1 MDGLLSPRLIAAV
14 VAFAAVALGVV
25 TVALLWEGARILLRR
40 RSVEKQLERLRSSQE
55 GELGRR
61 DLQSSLLKEERAP
74 LPEWLEP
81 LGARL
86 PSLTDLEILLDQAK
100 SSWSVGT
107 YLLLT
112 AGLAIGV
119 GTLLLLFGLNVLVA
133 LAGAGFGAAI
143 PYGIVVRRRNRRVR
157 AFEEQF
163 PEVIDLMARSA
174 RAGHAFQAGLQ
185 EVAEEMEDPAGEEF
199 RQVFEEQRFGL
210 PLSESLLGL
219 ADRID
224 LLDLQMFVTSVLIQK
239 ETGGNL
245 AENLDNL
252 SRLVRDRF
260 RFKRD
265 VRTHTA
271 HGRMTG
277 SVLGIAPIALA
288 IILTLLSPD
297 YLRPLW
303 EEEVGRVLI
312 AVGIGLQIVG
322 FLVIR
327 RMTEI
332 EY

>member
-1 MDGLLSPRLIAAV
+1 MDGLISSRVLVAL
-14 VAFAAVALGVV
+14 VAFGAVALGVV
-25 TVALLWEGARILLRR
+25 TLALLWEGVRILLRR
-40 RSVEKQLERLRSSQE
+40 RSVEKQLQRLRSDKDHQ
-55 GELGRR
+55 LGTRGV
-61 DLQSSLLKEERAP
+61 DSSLLKEEREP
-74 LPEWLEP
+74 LPEWMEP
-81 LGARL
+81 LAARL
-86 PSLTDLEILLDQAK
+86 PSLTDLEIFLEQAK

-112 AGLAIGV
+112 IGVALGV
-119 GTLLLLFGLNVLVA
+119 GTLLLLFGFNVLIA

-143 PYGIVVRRRNRRVR
+143 PYVIVVRRRNKRVR
-157 AFEEQF
+157 AFEAQF

-174 RAGHAFQAGLQ
+174 RAGHAFQSGLQ

-210 PLSESLLGL
+210 PLQESLLGL
-219 ADRID
+219 ADRIS

-265 VRTHTA
+265 VKTHTA

-277 SVLGIAPIALA
+277 SVLGIAPIGLA
-288 IILTLLSPD
+288 IVLTILSPE
-297 YLRPLW
+297 YLLPLW
-303 EEEVGRVLI
+303 EEDVGRVLI
-312 AVGIGLQIVG
+312 AAAVGLQIIG